1 MQPEIDNDT
10 ITPST
15 VAVSQKNTEEIKVT
29 VILFNFT
36 YFYSKHRHDY
46 RTARRQP
53 VFPQARMFSSNNKI
67 VFFLSIVVAVKQK

>member
-1 MQPEIDNDT
+1 MQPEIDNT

-36 YFYSKHRHDY
+36 VSADIIPV
-46 RTARRQP
+46 RQP
-53 VFPQARMFSSNNKI
+53 VFPQAHMIFLNNKI
-67 VFFLSIVVAVKQK
+67 VLKSQL